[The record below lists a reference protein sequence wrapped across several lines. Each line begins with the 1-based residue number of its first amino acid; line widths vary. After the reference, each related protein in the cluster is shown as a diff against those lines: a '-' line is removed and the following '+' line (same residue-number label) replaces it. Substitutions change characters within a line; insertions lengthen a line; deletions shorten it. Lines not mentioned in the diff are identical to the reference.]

1 MRDAQLHAHSSDLK
15 GSITPPA
22 SVGPAAASVVL
33 ALAAAAITVPADV
46 GLVLAVVAE
55 VVLFREVSARD
66 GPLAIFA
73 LACKLAEA
81 ARRLCDAAREALER
95 IFGLLDDARDFGA
108 AVRAL
113 GIPGRV
119 HLLLLARCLERGELR
134 RLLRE
139 ASGELR
145 RLLRLQVC
153 QLLGLLGQHPLEAEQ
168 EVKGC
173 RLRGLESL

>member
-22 SVGPAAASVVL
+22 SVGFAAAIVVL

-55 VVLFREVSARD
+55 AVLFREVSARD

-113 GIPGRV
+113 GISGRV

-134 RLLRE
+134 RLLRP
-139 ASGELR
+139 
-145 RLLRLQVC
+145 QVC
-153 QLLGLLGQHPLEAEQ
+153 KLLGLLGHQLLALDLLLGLQ
-168 EVKGC
+168 RVGC